1 MRAPKGSFSLKAA
14 IFPCTL
20 VKDFPFH
27 FNATFL
33 AKYWADIGDKIF
45 KGPVFKCTLKSFEVS
60 NDYFVDYMESIPFG
74 FVFRSEFF
82 DTPESEKVILASSI
96 SHSFSIDVIIPK
108 KEFRGT
114 GEYSPQ
120 KPDHQILVKKILENS
135 LKKHSEVPIRLKD
148 LFEKSI
154 DQANKKVVEIIA
166 RLRNEK
172 TNEEIRKGHIRE
184 NHGYY
189 RSTSILRSLFFN
201 SEISALATR
210 IYVSESKKLVF
221 PSDKAF
227 DIQGYRTKVVTF
239 GITPYPFAV
248 VMVYESE
255 PFGTGDSLTQKEQ
268 LVIVAE
274 VDGKFVIVP
283 MSVSHTAPENQLEL
297 AAMMGVSSEIQK
309 PAVPISI

>member
-1 MRAPKGSFSLKAA
+1 MRAPKGSFSLRAA
-14 IFPCTL
+14 IPCAL
-20 VKDFPFH
+20 VKNFPFR
-27 FNATFL
+27 FNATFS
-33 AKYWADIGDKIF
+33 AKYLTGLGDKIY
-45 KGPVFKCTLKSFEVS
+45 KGPVFKCTLKSFAVA
-60 NDYFVDYMESIPFG
+60 NDYFLDYIESIPFG

-82 DTPESEKVILASSI
+82 DSPECEKVVLASSI
-96 SHSFSIDVIIPK
+96 SHSFSINVVVPK
-108 KEFRGT
+108 KKFQGT
-114 GEYSPQ
+114 GKYSLQDPY
-120 KPDHQILVKKILENS
+120 HQILVKRILENS
-135 LKKHSEVPIRLKD
+135 LEKHPEVPTRLKN

-154 DQANKKVVEIIA
+154 DQANKKVIEIIA
-166 RLRNEK
+166 RLRHEK
-172 TNEEIRKGHIRE
+172 TNEEIRKGHLRE

-201 SEISALATR
+201 SEISTLATR
-210 IYVSESKKLVF
+210 IYISENKKLVF

-227 DIQGYRTKVVTF
+227 DIQGCRTKVITF
-239 GITPYPFAV
+239 GVTPYPFAV

-274 VDGKFVIVP
+274 VDGRFVIVP
-283 MSVSHTAPENQLEL
+283 MHVSHTAPEDQLEM